1 MVEKVDQFRPRVEEV
16 EQTKPKQPA
25 HQSEHVQQQ
34 MPQQWPKP
42 WGSNWGS
49 SQSVPHYEMHMPH
62 ESHTLQG
69 SRERYERQTG
79 QRREKLNSKEA
90 RSGGGGTWIAPTV
103 SPEMVTEQQM
113 NHNWQTGGYDD
124 EYDSDE
130 STSTSSDVRLND
142 GCVPIGS
149 ITKEP
154 PWKKQRAPDDII
166 SEPPMKKPC
175 TSDYV
180 AVKQEHPKDV
190 ANKNVLQKDQG
201 GGFFRCSQTHDNPQ
215 APWLTSL
222 LVGEV
227 LSFLFCKSPQSASVG
242 LCISLVKLAR
252 Q

>member
-1 MVEKVDQFRPRVEEV
+1 MDQLRPSVKEV
-16 EQTKPKQPA
+16 EQTTPKQPA
-25 HQSEHVQQQ
+25 QQSEHVQQQ

-42 WGSNWGS
+42 WGTNWGS

-69 SRERYERQTG
+69 SRERYERQTW
-79 QRREKLNSKEA
+79 QRREKFNSKEA

-124 EYDSDE
+124 EYDSDDT
-130 STSTSSDVRLND
+130 TSTSSDVRLTN
-142 GCVPIGS
+142 GFVPMGS

-154 PWKKQRAPDDII
+154 PWKKQRTPDDII
-166 SEPPMKKPC
+166 SEPPMKKPR
-175 TSDYV
+175 TSDDV

-227 LSFLFCKSPQSASVG
+227 LPFLFCQSIYIYIPRNRHQSPCVSAW
-242 LCISLVKLAR
+242 
-252 Q
+252 